1 MFFDLN
7 YFLFVLIPGLL
18 LMGLAQ
24 WRLRST
30 FAKYRQI
37 ANSRGLTGAQA
48 AEAVMRAA
56 GVYDVGIEPIA
67 GELTD
72 HFDPRAKMLRLSEPV
87 YSGRSIAAI
96 GVAAHEAG
104 HAVQQNVSYAPMSL
118 RSGLVP
124 VANLGSGIAPF
135 IILGGLWT
143 QITGLAWIGVILFA
157 GATLFAL
164 VTLPVEYNASARART
179 LLAES
184 GLVTRDEYGDVQK
197 MLNAAALTY
206 VAGFTASAL
215 QLLYYVMLVTGMGGR
230 QRDE

>member
-1 MFFDLN
+1 MFFDGR
-7 YFLFVLIPGLL
+7 YFLFVLIPGLV

-72 HFDPRAKMLRLSEPV
+72 HFDPRAKVLRLSEPI

-104 HAVQQNVSYAPMSL
+104 HAVQQHVSYAPMSL

-124 VANLGSGIAPF
+124 IANLGSGIAPW
-135 IILGGLWT
+135 IVMGGLWT
-143 QITGLAWIGVILFA
+143 QLTGLAWIGVILFA
-157 GATLFAL
+157 GATAFAL
-164 VTLPVEYNASARART
+164 VTLPVEYNASARARQ

-184 GLVTRDEYGDVQK
+184 GLITRDEYGDVQA

-206 VAGFTASAL
+206 VAGFAASAL

-230 QRDE
+230 RRE

>member
-206 VAGFTASAL
+206 VAGFAASAL

>member
-1 MFFDLN
+1 MVFSGG
-7 YFLFVLIPGLL
+7 YFLFVLIPGLV

-72 HFDPRAKMLRLSEPV
+72 HFDPRAKVLRLSEPI
-87 YSGRSIAAI
+87 YNGRSIAAI

-104 HAVQQNVSYAPMSL
+104 HAVQQHVSYAPMAL

-124 VANLGSGIAPF
+124 IANIGSGIAPY
-135 IILGGLWT
+135 IVLGGLWT

-164 VTLPVEYNASARART
+164 ITLPVEYNASARARQ

-184 GLVTRDEYGDVQK
+184 GLITRDEYGDVQT

-206 VAGFTASAL
+206 VAGFAASAL

-230 QRDE
+230 RRE

>member
-1 MFFDLN
+1 MFFDGR
-7 YFLFVLIPGLL
+7 YFLFVLIPGLV

-24 WRLRST
+24 WRLKST
-30 FAKYRQI
+30 FAKYRQV

-48 AEAVMRAA
+48 AEAVMRSA

-72 HFDPRAKMLRLSEPV
+72 HFDPRAKVLRLSEPI
-87 YSGRSIAAI
+87 YNGRSIAAI

-104 HAVQQNVSYAPMSL
+104 HAVQQHVSYAPMAL

-124 VANLGSGIAPF
+124 VANIGSGIAPY

-143 QITGLAWIGVILFA
+143 QITGLAWIGVILFGA
-157 GATLFAL
+157 ATLFAL

-184 GLVTRDEYGDVQK
+184 GLITRDEFGDVQN

-206 VAGFTASAL
+206 VAGFAASAL

-230 QRDE
+230 RRE

>member
-1 MFFDLN
+1 MIFDFR
-7 YFLFVLIPGLL
+7 YFIFVLIPGLL

-48 AEAVMRAA
+48 AEAVMRSA

-72 HFDPRAKMLRLSEPV
+72 HFDPRAKMLRLSEPI
-87 YSGRSIAAI
+87 YSGRSIAAL

-104 HAVQQNVSYAPMSL
+104 HAVQQHVGYVPMNL
-118 RSGLVP
+118 RASLVP
-124 VANLGSGIAPF
+124 VANIGSGIAPY
-135 IILGGLWT
+135 IVLGGLWT

-164 VTLPVEYNASARART
+164 VTLPVEYNASARARL

-206 VAGFTASAL
+206 VAGFAASAL
-215 QLLYYVMLVTGMGGR
+215 QLLYYIMLVTGMGR
-230 QRDE
+230 RRE

>member
-1 MFFDLN
+1 MFFDGR
-7 YFLFVLIPGLL
+7 YFLFVLIPGLV

-30 FAKYRQI
+30 FAKYRQV

-72 HFDPRAKMLRLSEPV
+72 HFDPRAKVLRLSEPI
-87 YSGRSIAAI
+87 YTGRSIAAI

-104 HAVQQNVSYAPMSL
+104 HAVQQHVSYAPMSL

-124 VANLGSGIAPF
+124 IANIGSGIAPW
-135 IILGGLWT
+135 IVMGGLWT
-143 QITGLAWIGVILFA
+143 QLTGLAWIGVILFA
-157 GATLFAL
+157 GATAFAL
-164 VTLPVEYNASARART
+164 ITLPVEYNASARART

-184 GLVTRDEYGDVQK
+184 GLITPDEYGDVQK

-206 VAGFTASAL
+206 VAGFAASAL

-230 QRDE
+230 RRE

>member
-1 MFFDLN
+1 MIFDFR

-72 HFDPRAKMLRLSEPV
+72 HFDPRAKMLRLSEPI
-87 YSGRSIAAI
+87 YSGRTIAAL

-104 HAVQQNVSYAPMSL
+104 HAVQQHVGYVPMSL
-118 RSGLVP
+118 RASLVP
-124 VANLGSGIAPF
+124 VANIGSGIAPY
-135 IILGGLWT
+135 IVLGGLWT
-143 QITGLAWIGVILFA
+143 QITGLAWIGVILFGA
-157 GATLFAL
+157 ATLFAL

-184 GLVTRDEYGDVQK
+184 GLVTREEYGGVQA

-206 VAGFTASAL
+206 VAGFAASML
-215 QLLYYVMLVTGMGGR
+215 QLLYYVMLVTGMGR
-230 QRDE
+230 RRE

>member
-1 MFFDLN
+1 MIFDYR
-7 YFLFVLIPGLL
+7 YFIFVLIPGLL

-30 FAKYRQI
+30 FSKYKQI

-72 HFDPRAKMLRLSEPV
+72 HFDPRAKVLRLSEPV
-87 YSGRSIAAI
+87 YGGRSLAAV

-104 HAVQQNVSYAPMSL
+104 HAVQQHVGYVPMAL

-124 VANLGSGIAPF
+124 VANIGSGIAPY
-135 IILGGLWT
+135 IVMGGLWT
-143 QITGLAWIGVILFA
+143 QLTGLAWIGVILFA
-157 GATLFAL
+157 AATLFAL
-164 VTLPVEYNASARART
+164 VTLPVEFNASARARQ

-184 GLVTRDEYGDVQK
+184 GMVTQNEYGDVQK

-206 VAGFTASAL
+206 VAGFAASAL
-215 QLLYYVMLVTGMGGR
+215 QLLYYVMLVTGMGR
-230 QRDE
+230 RRE